1 MLLSPSFQAIHI
13 LPPLLP
19 ALLGRPF
26 VADLPPDPLQSSLF
40 ELVKQKVGQR
50 GNVIENCKDDE
61 NRFTCRPRRRAYK
74 RPVRVPVPWTEAVY
88 RVTLCL
94 LWPKASSR
102 PHQGRALEGSAGGP
116 AAPKNQMDRIRV
128 THKNS
133 VYLALLC
140 SDRGS
145 RRQTHTLQVAF
156 MSTPGLLFTAGNL
169 IALAKVQKLLS
180 LLFC

>member
-13 LPPLLP
+13 FPPLLP

-40 ELVKQKVGQR
+40 QLVKQKDEQR
-50 GNVIENCKDDE
+50 GKVIEKCKDDE

-74 RPVRVPVPWTEAVY
+74 RPVRVPLPWTVAVY
-88 RVTLCL
+88 RVTLRL

-133 VYLALLC
+133 VWRSCAQIGAAGARHTHFKLRLC
-140 SDRGS
+140 
-145 RRQTHTLQVAF
+145 QHQACY
-156 MSTPGLLFTAGNL
+156 
-169 IALAKVQKLLS
+169 S
-180 LLFC
+180 LLETLSP